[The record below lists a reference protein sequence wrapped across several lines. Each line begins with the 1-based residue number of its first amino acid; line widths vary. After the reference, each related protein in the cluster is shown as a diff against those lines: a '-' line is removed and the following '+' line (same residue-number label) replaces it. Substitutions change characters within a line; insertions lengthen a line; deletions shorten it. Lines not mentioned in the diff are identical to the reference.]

1 MLGHD
6 ASMTADNARHVV
18 LWEGRTTED
27 GRRLLPN
34 SVTWDDALPIMQ
46 ETTSEDASGIYGMMT
61 DFRRE
66 DDGSLTALCT
76 PDIPEGTWLSAGFT
90 WFEYDVMGEGDD
102 QVVEF
107 SSGKLQ
113 YAMLLDGRSIWD
125 AAS

>member
-6 ASMTADNARHVV
+6 SSMTTDDARHVV

-34 SVTWDDALPIMQ
+34 SVSWDDALPIMQ

-66 DDGSLTALCT
+66 PDGSVTAVCT
-76 PDIPEGTWLSAGFT
+76 PDIPEGMWLSAGFT
-90 WFEYDVMGEGDD
+90 WAEYDVMGVGDD
-102 QVVEF
+102 QVMEF
-107 SSGKLQ
+107 SQGTLQ
-113 YAMLLDGRSIWD
+113 YAMLLELPSIWET
-125 AAS
+125 AS